1 MSVLT
6 SDPPFGRGSTLGV
19 KDVTQGNTWIGTM
32 KVFTDANPHDG
43 TVYSNREV
51 RVVCLRNRHTDP
63 LLPGQLVTCNLE
75 EATGLAAAGDLI
87 VAVVD
92 EYLPASGV
100 AVDDVFYGVVTGP
113 TQVNGLTASTGDPVG
128 VGAGGDAAAGAGLG
142 VTLAETDAVT
152 ARTRTLVGVHYNSAA
167 SGGAS
172 SSVIA

>member
-19 KDVTQGNTWIGTM
+19 KDVTQGNTWIGTI

-51 RVVCLRNRHTDP
+51 RVVCLRNRTGNP
-63 LLPGQLVTCNLE
+63 LLAGQIVECNLE
-75 EATGLAAAGDLI
+75 EATALGGGLI
-87 VAVVD
+87 TAVVD

-113 TQVNGLTASTGDPVG
+113 TKIDGLTA
-128 VGAGGDAAAGAGLG
+128 AAGDTVTVGSGSGLA
-142 VTLAETDAVT
+142 LSETDTVT
-152 ARTRTLVGVHYNSAA
+152 GMTRVLVGVHYNSAVA
-167 SGGAS
+167 G
-172 SSVIA
+172 

>member
-19 KDVTQGNTWIGTM
+19 KSVTEGNNVIGSV

-63 LLPGQLVTCNLE
+63 LLPGQLVKCNME
-75 EATGLAAAGDLI
+75 EAIGLAAAGDPI

-92 EYLPASGV
+92 EYLPAAGV
-100 AVDDVFYGVVTGP
+100 KVDDVFYGVVTGP
-113 TQVNGLTASTGDPVG
+113 TVVLGGAFQPDDTVS
-128 VGAGGDAAAGAGLG
+128 VGAGGEAAGGTGLG
-142 VTLAETDAVT
+142 FALTETEDDK
-152 ARTRTLVGVHYNSAA
+152 TRVLVGLHYNSAA
-167 SGGAS
+167 
-172 SSVIA
+172 IA

>member
-19 KDVTQGNTWIGTM
+19 KSVNEGNNVIGAV

-43 TVYSNREV
+43 TVLSNREV

-63 LLPGQLVTCNLE
+63 LLPGQLVKCNLE

-92 EYLPASGV
+92 EYLPAVGV
-100 AVDDVFYGVVTGP
+100 KVDDVFYGVITGP
-113 TQVNGLTASTGDPVG
+113 TQVGGGTFAPEDPVG
-128 VGAGGDAAAGAGLG
+128 VGAGGDAAGGTGLG
-142 VTLAETDAVT
+142 LALTETDPDT
-152 ARTRTLVGVHYNSAA
+152 GKTRVLVGVHYNSAVVA
-167 SGGAS
+167 
-172 SSVIA
+172 

>member
-19 KDVTQGNTWIGTM
+19 KDVTQGNTWIGVV

-75 EATGLAAAGDLI
+75 EATGLAAAGDPI

-92 EYLPASGV
+92 EYLPAAGCP
-100 AVDDVFYGVVTGP
+100 VDDVFYGVVTGP
-113 TQVNGLTASTGDPVG
+113 TQVNGLTAAAAGDTAG

-142 VTLAETDAVT
+142 LVLSETDAVT
-152 ARTRTLVGVHYNSAA
+152 TKTRTLVGVHYNSAA
-167 SGGAS
+167 
-172 SSVIA
+172 IA